1 MELMR
6 RRPGPSGAE
15 VAAAKSETAVRW
27 GDAFGRLATRCVQII
42 AVLIVAWVLIYVI
55 TQVSLVFIP
64 VTLALIF
71 ASAINPFTSFMRR
84 HGVPSL
90 LAAWIALLSIIVAIG
105 AIAFFITRAVESQW
119 RNLVDSASQGIT
131 SLENYVQHLPGNMIS
146 TQNLHNAQHA
156 VVSFLTSAQ
165 FGRGALAGVDA
176 AAQGI
181 TGLFLT
187 VVTLFFF
194 MKDGPQIW
202 RFLIRPLQGDN
213 HRRALRIGDKTVH
226 VLGGYLRGTVMVAA
240 ADAIGIGIG
249 IAIVGVPLAF
259 PLAVIVFLTAFIPIV
274 GATAAGILAA
284 LVALVTNGPVA
295 AVVVIAIVVFV
306 NQLESHLLQPQ
317 IMGHSLKLH
326 PLVIL
331 LALAAGTIIDG
342 IIGAIFA
349 VPIAAT
355 AWGIISVWN
364 DDTPSSPPVTGT
376 RARQA
381 VERT

>member
-1 MELMR
+1 MT
-6 RRPGPSGAE
+6 
-15 VAAAKSETAVRW
+15 AAKSETAVRW

-42 AVLIVAWVLIYVI
+42 AVLIVAGVLVFVI

-71 ASAINPFTSFMRR
+71 ASAINPFTSWMRR

-90 LAAWIALLSIIVAIG
+90 LAAWIALLSIIVVIG
-105 AIAFFITRAVESQW
+105 ALAFFITRAVQSQW
-119 RNLVDSASQGIT
+119 QSLVKSASDGIT
-131 SLENYVQHLPGNMIS
+131 ALEGYLQHLPGNVLS
-146 TQNLHNAQHA
+146 AHNLHDAQNAI
-156 VVSFLTSAQ
+156 VSFVTSAQ
-165 FGRGALAGVDA
+165 FSRGAIAGVGA
-176 AAQGI
+176 AAEGI

-187 VVTLFFF
+187 ILTLFFF

-202 RFLIRPLQGDN
+202 AFLIRPIKGPEN
-213 HRRALRIGDKTVH
+213 YARARRIGDKTVH
-226 VLGGYLRGTVMVAA
+226 VLGGYLRGTAMVAA

-249 IAIVGVPLAF
+249 LAIVGVPLAF
-259 PLAVIVFLTAFIPIV
+259 PLAVVVFLTAFVPIV

-295 AVVVIAIVVFV
+295 AIIVVAIVVFV

-326 PLVIL
+326 PLSIL

-342 IIGAIFA
+342 IVGAIFA

-364 DDTPSSPPVTGT
+364 DETPSAPPVTQD
-376 RARQA
+376 RARRA
-381 VERT
+381 GKPA